1 MSRIAI
7 LSDAHLLIQAERFR
21 EEDHRSPRGETALQN
36 FSNVVSQVIAEE
48 PEAVILAGDMFDER
62 EKGGEWIADSEA
74 AKYWPD
80 IRRELG
86 RLKECAGYGVYAL
99 RGNHDSAPVLK
110 ELEDSLGGGFH
121 FVRDREEEIGERR
134 VYFMETRYRQGSYKI
149 SEEELPRGGEIL
161 IMHETLPWKGIPG
174 LEEEVFQELG
184 QRFSLVF
191 NGHMHHYARAPLDVP
206 NLYSLP
212 ALIPSQE
219 LKGNFTV
226 EYRWPGDLEKPR
238 VKESPFGYL
247 LLDGDEISFKRYSP
261 VQSIVNIQVE
271 GGTPG
276 EVVSGI
282 NEVYSRLMERE
293 DRDNL
298 WVWVSARGVTFED
311 TLKKEINK
319 YSEINT
325 MDIAIKAKKGG
336 KKPVELKGLD
346 KMITLSELEAKV
358 LTSLPEREKELAQK
372 LFGELFTGDNLSRN
386 MDNDMK
392 VRGFRQLLEIASPHY
407 GVPQEHRDG
416 FLGTIGPLWKRR

>member
-1 MSRIAI
+1 MFRIAI

-86 RLKECAGYGVYAL
+86 RLKECAQYGVYAL

-110 ELEDSLGGGFH
+110 ELQDSLGEGFH
-121 FVRDREEEIGERR
+121 FVRDKEEGISDRR

-149 SEEELPRGGEIL
+149 PEEELPRGGEIL
-161 IMHETLPWKGIPG
+161 IMHETLPWKGVPG
-174 LEEEVFQELG
+174 LEEEVFRELG
-184 QRFSLVF
+184 RRFSLVF

-212 ALIPSQE
+212 ALVPSRE

-238 VKESPFGYL
+238 VRESPFGYL

-271 GGTPG
+271 GSTPG
-276 EVVSGI
+276 EVVTGI

-298 WVWVSARGVTFED
+298 WVWISARGVSFED

-319 YSEINT
+319 YSGINT
-325 MDIAIKAKKGG
+325 MDIDIKAKKGG
-336 KKPVELKGLD
+336 KKAVELKGLD
-346 KMITLSELEAKV
+346 KMITLSELEARV

-372 LFGELFTGDNLSRN
+372 LFEELFTGDNLSRRA
-386 MDNDMK
+386 DGSLE
-392 VRGFRQLLEIASPHY
+392 RLLFQRLLELASPHY
-407 GVPQEHRDG
+407 GVPKERLG
-416 FLGTIGPLWKRR
+416 RFLGTIDPLWKRR

>member
-36 FSNVVSQVIAEE
+36 FSNVVSQVIGEE

-62 EKGGEWIADSEA
+62 EKSGEWIADSEA

-86 RLKECAGYGVYAL
+86 RLAKCARYGVYAL

-110 ELEDSLGGGFH
+110 ELQDSLGEGFH
-121 FVRDREEEIGERR
+121 FVRDKEEEIGERR

-149 SEEELPRGGEIL
+149 PEEALPRGGEIL
-161 IMHETLPWKGIPG
+161 IMHETLPWGMPG
-174 LEEEVFQELG
+174 LEEEVFRELG
-184 QRFSLVF
+184 RRFSLVF

-212 ALIPSQE
+212 ALIPSRE

-247 LLDGDEISFKRYSP
+247 LLEGDEISFKRYSP
-261 VQSIVNIQVE
+261 VQSIVNILVE

-276 EVVSGI
+276 EVVTGI

-298 WVWVSARGVTFED
+298 WVWISARGVTFED
-311 TLKKEINK
+311 TLKKEVNK

-325 MDIAIKAKKGG
+325 MDIDIKAKKGG
-336 KKPVELKGLD
+336 KKPVEPKGLD
-346 KMITLSELEAKV
+346 KMITLSELEARV
-358 LTSLPEREKELAQK
+358 LTALPEKEKELAQK

-386 MDNDMK
+386 MDSGMK
-392 VRGFRQLLEIASPHY
+392 VLLFRRLLELASPHY
-407 GVPQEHRDG
+407 GVPPERRGG
-416 FLGTIGPLWKRR
+416 FLGRIDPLWKRR